1 MNRGKK
7 GKGKGGSGKDE
18 SKEEKKD
25 SSAEVPI
32 MDQIYVYKDA
42 AIEAINKE
50 RPWKNKLVAGKYYT
64 SCRINVLAAT
74 KMVKHAIQ
82 GVNAGRKKGG
92 LPTEIMGLLVGR
104 PDPDNKGSI
113 VIMDCIEL
121 PIEGSETKVVA
132 DDEKVLGFMTRMQD
146 RIEELRKDRFIGWY
160 HSHPFEV
167 GANSNCF
174 FSGTDVNTQLL
185 WQMQFGK
192 WVGIVVDPLR
202 CLAKQK
208 VELMSFMAYPPDYDP
223 PKNQGPDG
231 ETADKDLLA
240 KRWGA
245 AYNRYYV
252 LKHSFFMGSLVRH
265 NLEMMSRK
273 HLWIRQLSSTAILE
287 PENRDELPK
296 RITSMTKT
304 TNLDP
309 MHRKGNAGA
318 NADPMKESM
327 AMGRDLAVEQCIGHS
342 MQLIKN
348 AAFNSTIS
356 AAEIKYSTKP
366 PKSAKK

>member
-1 MNRGKK
+1 MNRKNK
-7 GKGKGGSGKDE
+7 NK
-18 SKEEKKD
+18 SKEEAKDDKKEPHEIPMVD
-25 SSAEVPI
+25 K
-32 MDQIYVYKDA
+32 IYVYDEKG
-42 AIEAINKE
+42 IQKMNEL
-50 RPWKNKLVAGKYYT
+50 RPWKADPKLFKR
-64 SCRINVLAAT
+64 CRINVLAAT

-82 GVNAGRKKGG
+82 GVNQGRKKGG

-104 PDPDNKGSI
+104 PDPVTNTI

-121 PIEGSETKVVA
+121 PIEGSETRVVA

-167 GANSNCF
+167 GAHSNCF
-174 FSGTDVNTQLL
+174 FSATDVNTQLL

-208 VELMSFMAYPPDYDP
+208 VELMAFMAYPPDYDP
-223 PKNQGPDG
+223 PKNQGPDL
-231 ETADKDLLA
+231 ETKANKEVLA

-252 LKHSFFMGSLVRH
+252 LKHGFFMGSLVRH

-309 MHRKGNAGA
+309 MLVQGNACA

-342 MQLIKN
+342 MHLIKN
-348 AAFNSTIS
+348 AAFNSTIA
-356 AAEIKYSTKP
+356 AAEIKYSTAP
-366 PKSAKK
+366 PAKAKK

>member
-1 MNRGKK
+1 MSSKNKNKNTKQSK
-7 GKGKGGSGKDE
+7 GDE
-18 SKEEKKD
+18 KKEEAYEIPLQDKVYEYDDKR
-25 SSAEVPI
+25 I
-32 MDQIYVYKDA
+32 DQF
-42 AIEAINKE
+42 NKE
-50 RPWKNKLVAGKYYT
+50 RPWKSDPKYFKT
-64 SCRINVLAAT
+64 CRINVLAAT

-82 GVNAGRKKGG
+82 GVNQGRKAGG

-104 PDPDNKGSI
+104 PDPVTKTL
-113 VIMDCIEL
+113 VVMDCVEL
-121 PIEGSETKVVA
+121 PVEGSETRVVA

-160 HSHPFEV
+160 HSHPFDV
-167 GANSNCF
+167 GPHSNAF
-174 FSGTDVNTQLL
+174 FSATDVNTQLL

-208 VELMSFMAYPPDYDP
+208 VDLLAFMAYPPTYDP

-231 ETADKDLLA
+231 VIVDNKEVLS

-273 HLWIRQLSSTAILE
+273 HLWIRHLSTSALLE
-287 PENRDELPK
+287 PENREELPK
-296 RITSMTKT
+296 RIQAMTKK

-309 MHRKGNAGA
+309 MHRKGNS
-318 NADPMKESM
+318 NADPMKEAMSM
-327 AMGRDLAVEQCIGHS
+327 GKDLAVEQCIGHS

-348 AAFNSTIS
+348 ATFNTTIS
-356 AAEIKYSTKP
+356 AEPIKYSSSLPQPQPTKQA
-366 PKSAKK
+366 SSKK

>member
-1 MNRGKK
+1 MGK
-7 GKGKGGSGKDE
+7 
-18 SKEEKKD
+18 
-25 SSAEVPI
+25 
-32 MDQIYVYKDA
+32 
-42 AIEAINKE
+42 IEALNKD
-50 RPWKNKLVAGKYYT
+50 RPWKKDPKYFKKV
-64 SCRINVLAAT
+64 RINVLAAT
-74 KMVKHAIQ
+74 KMVKHAIA
-82 GVNAGRKKGG
+82 GVHAGRKKGG
-92 LPTEIMGLLVGR
+92 LPTEIMGLMIGR
-104 PDPDNKGSI
+104 PDPDTRTL

-121 PIEGSETKVVA
+121 PVEGSETRVVA

-167 GANSNCF
+167 GAFSNAF

-192 WVGIVVDPLR
+192 WVGVVVDPLR

-208 VELMSFMAYPPDYDP
+208 VELMAFMAYPPTYDP

-231 ETADKDLLA
+231 VINDNKDALT

-245 AYNRYYV
+245 AYNRYYQ

-273 HLWIRQLSSTAILE
+273 HLWIRQLSSSAILE
-287 PENRDELPK
+287 PENREEIPK
-296 RITSMTKT
+296 RIQKMTKM

-309 MHRKGNAGA
+309 MHRKGNDK
-318 NADPMKESM
+318 NDPMKESM
-327 AMGRDLAVEQCIGHS
+327 AMGKDLAVEQLIGHS

-348 AAFNSTIS
+348 AAFNSEIS
-356 AAEIKYSTKP
+356 AKPIKYSTATP
-366 PKSAKK
+366 QKKGKK

>member
-1 MNRGKK
+1 
-7 GKGKGGSGKDE
+7 
-18 SKEEKKD
+18 
-25 SSAEVPI
+25 
-32 MDQIYVYKDA
+32 
-42 AIEAINKE
+42 
-50 RPWKNKLVAGKYYT
+50 
-64 SCRINVLAAT
+64 
-74 KMVKHAIQ
+74 MVKHAIQ
-82 GVNAGRKKGG
+82 GVNQGRKKGG

-104 PDPDNKGSI
+104 PDADNPTSI

-167 GANSNCF
+167 GADSNCF
-174 FSGTDVNTQLL
+174 FSGTDLNTQLL

-208 VELMSFMAYPPDYDP
+208 VEMLGFMAYPPDYDP
-223 PKNQGPDG
+223 PKNQGPDQ
-231 ETADKDLLA
+231 ETGDIDTLT
-240 KRWGA
+240 KRWGS

-273 HLWIRQLSSTAILE
+273 HLWMRQLSTAAIME

-296 RITSMTKT
+296 RIQRLTKSA
-304 TNLDP
+304 NLDP
-309 MHRKGNAGA
+309 MHRKGNTTA
-318 NADPMKESM
+318 NSDPMKESM

-356 AAEIKYSTKP
+356 AEKMKYSTAT
-366 PKSAKK
+366 PKKKGKK

>member
-1 MNRGKK
+1 M
-7 GKGKGGSGKDE
+7 
-18 SKEEKKD
+18 
-25 SSAEVPI
+25 
-32 MDQIYVYKDA
+32 MDQIYVYNDA
-42 AIEAINKE
+42 GIEAINKA
-50 RPWKNKLVAGKYYT
+50 RPWRNSLTQGKYFR

-104 PDPDNKGSI
+104 PDADNPTSI

-167 GANSNCF
+167 GAHSNCF

-223 PKNQGPDG
+223 PKNEGPDLQ
-231 ETADKDLLA
+231 TATPDVLS

-252 LKHSFFMGSLVRH
+252 LSHSFFMGSLVRH

-273 HLWIRQLSSTAILE
+273 HLWIRHLSASAILE

-296 RITSMTKT
+296 RIQTMVKA
-304 TNLDP
+304 TNRNAEP
-309 MHRKGNAGA
+309 MHRKGNASA
-318 NADPMKESM
+318 KTDPMKESM

-342 MQLIKN
+342 TQLIKN

-356 AAEIKYSTKP
+356 ADTIKYSTATPQKGR
-366 PKSAKK
+366 KGKGK

>member
-1 MNRGKK
+1 MSSRGKNK
-7 GKGKGGSGKDE
+7 NKNKDE
-18 SKEEKKD
+18 SKDDKKEAHEIPLRDIIYTYNDKKIDALNKEKPWKKD
-25 SSAEVPI
+25 P
-32 MDQIYVYKDA
+32 
-42 AIEAINKE
+42 
-50 RPWKNKLVAGKYYT
+50 KYFKK
-64 SCRINVLAAT
+64 CRINVLAAT

-82 GVNAGRKKGG
+82 GVNQGRKKGG
-92 LPTEIMGLLVGR
+92 LPIEIMGLLVGR
-104 PDPDNKGSI
+104 PDPDTNTL

-121 PIEGSETKVVA
+121 PVEGSETRVVA

-167 GANSNCF
+167 GAHSNAF

-202 CLAKQK
+202 CLSKQK
-208 VELMSFMAYPPDYDP
+208 VELLCFMAYPPNYDP

-231 ETADKDLLA
+231 VIIDSKDLLA

-245 AYNRYYV
+245 AYNRYYS

-273 HLWIRQLSSTAILE
+273 HLWIRQLSSSAILE
-287 PENRDELPK
+287 PENREELPK
-296 RITSMTKT
+296 RIQSMTKK

-309 MHRKGNAGA
+309 MHRKGNDKS
-318 NADPMKESM
+318 DPMKESM
-327 AMGRDLAVEQCIGHS
+327 AMGKDLAVEQCIGHS
-342 MQLIKN
+342 IQLIKN

-356 AAEIKYSTKP
+356 SKPIKYSTTKQ
-366 PKSAKK
+366 KKTK